1 MAAITSLAS
10 ASKYPAAT
18 AKFALSHT
26 TWQRVNLPDGASHV
40 VIKGETGGGTVRGY
54 LAFEGSGLGDGDAVT
69 HATDQRIDL
78 DFSAGPRI
86 TLSQYARATYILL
99 ASHSGTPDVSVLVER
114 ESKSYE

>member
-10 ASKYPAAT
+10 ASKYPAVT

-26 TWQRVNLPDGASHV
+26 NWQRVNLPDGASHV
-40 VIKGETGGGTVRGY
+40 IVKSETGAGTVRGY
-54 LAFEGSGLGDGDAVT
+54 VAFEGSGLDDASAVT

-86 TLSQYARATYILL
+86 TLSQYMRATYILI
-99 ASHSGTPDVSVLVER
+99 ASHSGTPEVSVLVER
-114 ESKSYE
+114 ESKQYE